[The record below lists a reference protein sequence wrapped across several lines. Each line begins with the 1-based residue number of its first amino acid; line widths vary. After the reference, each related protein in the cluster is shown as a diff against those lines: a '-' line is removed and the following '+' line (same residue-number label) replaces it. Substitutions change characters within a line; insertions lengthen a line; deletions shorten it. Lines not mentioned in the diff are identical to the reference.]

1 MCPGLAVAW
10 CECGACLGKGQ
21 GKRVSLIWAHWEMWL
36 GMSLLSPLCAP
47 RKHGWTRGALF
58 SPIFWFLAIDPSSP
72 PRQKEGVGWWERLK
86 SLGWFPLSSSFV
98 GELKAREQTDNTR
111 TRNPWKRRSRVGL
124 RVCEN
129 KPKGKIRFYYPFN
142 LLKLSKKNNWIK
154 LAEGTFLEEQ
164 GLNRLPRWRLW

>member
-1 MCPGLAVAW
+1 MNGEHAW
-10 CECGACLGKGQ
+10 GRGKGSVSPSFGHIGKCDWACLFCPHSVPQ
-21 GKRVSLIWAHWEMWL
+21 GSMAEPEGPCSH
-36 GMSLLSPLCAP
+36 PL
-47 RKHGWTRGALF
+47 
-58 SPIFWFLAIDPSSP
+58 FWFLAIDPSSP

-86 SLGWFPLSSSFV
+86 SLGWFPLSSSFL
-98 GELKAREQTDNTR
+98 GELKAREKIDNTR
-111 TRNPWKRRSRVGL
+111 TRNPWKRRGRVGL